1 VQTVANAIERLGLSA
16 RGYHRILK
24 VARTIADM
32 NGADTVAPPMWP
44 KPSRAAAASESPSNP
59 SGGFSR
65 GIHPSAGAPAPRTG
79 SSGSSVSSS
88 APGPAG
94 RYTWLVLNWSYSTG
108 ERAGYV
114 QKFSQKGWLCK
125 TWEGE
130 MAIVAIPGSLPEI
143 FKFTVRDDKVA
154 AEINSR
160 DGQAGVHRLR
170 AAPGHS
176 VHLLRRDGYYVGKI
190 HVVE

>member
-1 VQTVANAIERLGLSA
+1 
-16 RGYHRILK
+16 
-24 VARTIADM
+24 M
-32 NGADTVAPPMWP
+32 
-44 KPSRAAAASESPSNP
+44 AST
-59 SGGFSR
+59 
-65 GIHPSAGAPAPRTG
+65 PSAGAPGAKNWLVWFTG
-79 SSGSSVSSS
+79 FIVVLVVLL
-88 APGPAG
+88 AG
-94 RYTWLVLNWSYSTG
+94 YTWLVLNWSYSTG

-154 AEINSR
+154 AAINTDMGKRVSIAYEQHV
-160 DGQAGVHRLR
+160 GIPSTCFGET
-170 AAPGHS
+170 
-176 VHLLRRDGYYVGKI
+176 GYYVNKI

>member
-1 VQTVANAIERLGLSA
+1 VAS
-16 RGYHRILK
+16 
-24 VARTIADM
+24 T
-32 NGADTVAPPMWP
+32 
-44 KPSRAAAASESPSNP
+44 
-59 SGGFSR
+59 
-65 GIHPSAGAPAPRTG
+65 PSAGAPRAKNWLVWFIG
-79 SSGSSVSSS
+79 FIVVLV
-88 APGPAG
+88 ALLAG
-94 RYTWLVLNWSYSTG
+94 YTWLVLNWSYSTG

-160 DGQAGVHRLR
+160 HGQARLHRLR
-170 AAPGHS
+170 AARGYPSTCFGET
-176 VHLLRRDGYYVGKI
+176 GYYVSKI